1 MAMELTMILEDP
13 SIYALLGI
21 GLMAIII
28 ILIRRGDAIR
38 RRFVELK
45 TRDVDL
51 DC

>member
-1 MAMELTMILEDP
+1 MALELTMILEDP

-21 GLMAIII
+21 GLVAVII

-38 RRFVELK
+38 RRFELK